1 MTDINSS
8 IYYGEVVHQRLRPKP
23 HRLSYKVFSL
33 LLDLDELEK
42 LSVKSKLIS
51 YNGRT
56 FYSINDKDHGYGKGI
71 KDWVY
76 NELEEAN
83 LFDCSNKILM
93 LCYPR
98 ILGYVFNPLTVFF
111 CYKDNNK
118 LGAIIYEVHNTFR
131 ERHCYVLPV
140 VGNHKNVI
148 TQTCKKEFY
157 VSPFIPDSCNYNF
170 FVQAP
175 GKNISVVIKDEDEDG
190 LLLIAGFSGQKGQ
203 LNDRALLRT
212 MVTYP
217 LMTLKVILG
226 IHIEAIKLFIK
237 RAPYFPHKKYP
248 KQGVHVKGTLKPLR
262 QYRK

>member
-33 LLDLDELEK
+33 LLDLDELEN

-118 LGAIIYEVHNTFR
+118 LGAIIYEVHNT
-131 ERHCYVLPV
+131 
-140 VGNHKNVI
+140 
-148 TQTCKKEFY
+148 
-157 VSPFIPDSCNYNF
+157 
-170 FVQAP
+170 
-175 GKNISVVIKDEDEDG
+175 
-190 LLLIAGFSGQKGQ
+190 
-203 LNDRALLRT
+203 
-212 MVTYP
+212 
-217 LMTLKVILG
+217 
-226 IHIEAIKLFIK
+226 LFLQ
-237 RAPYFPHKKYP
+237 R
-248 KQGVHVKGTLKPLR
+248 R
-262 QYRK
+262 NC